1 MSFYFRSDG
10 TVNLGR
16 LTLTSGFFLSI
27 YTWTFLLGVAPVRDG
42 CIPLLKEGSALSRD
56 QVLFSKL
63 KPSPRHIKELQNR
76 VVAIKNPFK
85 PDELLFRRVV
95 ATENFWI
102 KRADDSGL
110 IQIPKGHLW
119 VECDDSCGGIDSLY
133 KLGPISTGL
142 LVGEVKAVVWPP
154 QRVAWFQ
161 TMESFKR
168 LNNYLTKQKTNRP
181 KSQVFTS
188 DEIYDTYHLAR
199 GSKE

>member
-110 IQIPKGHLW
+110 I
-119 VECDDSCGGIDSLY
+119 
-133 KLGPISTGL
+133 
-142 LVGEVKAVVWPP
+142 
-154 QRVAWFQ
+154 
-161 TMESFKR
+161 
-168 LNNYLTKQKTNRP
+168 
-181 KSQVFTS
+181 
-188 DEIYDTYHLAR
+188 
-199 GSKE
+199 